1 MGWIDQE
8 MAGVELKDARLEKRV
23 KKLVERFSNRPDGS
37 IPEVCGDWA
46 GTKAAYRFFD
56 NPKVSRA
63 AIMDSHRQACV
74 KRIGEE
80 ERVLVLQDT
89 TSLDFS
95 HHPATTGLG
104 PLENPK
110 QRGMLM
116 HTSMAVSEA
125 GVPLGILDQ
134 QMWTR
139 DPAEVGQ
146 RHQRKER
153 PIEEK
158 ESYKWLAGL
167 EQSTSGLPCQ
177 VCVITVADREAD
189 VYELF
194 QTAGEDRWYVVRAAW
209 NRRLAGNDPDYLWQ
223 AVSRAPVAGVI
234 SVEVGRGKDRPPRE
248 ALLSLRFIQVT
259 LRPPRRGSGQSAL
272 VPLQV
277 TVIEVLEE
285 NPPPGE
291 APLHWLLLTNLPIV
305 TFEDA
310 AQCVQWY
317 ALRWLVERFH
327 YVLKSGCRLEE
338 RQLATVDRLDR
349 LLAVFSIVAWRLL
362 WLTYQARVT
371 ADVPC
376 TVALE
381 THEWQALHGFI
392 HRSPILPSEPPSLA
406 QAILWIA
413 RLGGFLNRKSDASP
427 GVKVLWRG
435 WRRLQDIAD
444 TWLLTHPP
452 PSPQRCG

>member
-1 MGWIDQE
+1 MGWVDDE
-8 MAGVELKDARLEKRV
+8 LAGVDLNDTRLEERLKT
-23 KKLVERFSNRPDGS
+23 LVEQFSDNPGGS
-37 IPEVCGDWA
+37 IPDVCGDWA

-56 NPKVSRA
+56 NPKVSHA
-63 AIMDSHRQACV
+63 AIMDSHREACV
-74 KRIGEE
+74 KRIEGE

-89 TSLDFS
+89 TTLNFS

-110 QRGMLM
+110 QRGMLV
-116 HTSMAVSEA
+116 HTSMAVSTA

-134 QMWTR
+134 KVWVR

-146 RHQRKER
+146 RHRRKAR

-158 ESYKWLAGL
+158 ESFKWLTGL
-167 EQSTSGLPCQ
+167 AQSTRDLPGQ

-194 QTAGEDRWYVVRAAW
+194 QAAGEDTQYVVRAAW
-209 NRRLAGNDPDYLWQ
+209 NRRLVGDEPDYLWE
-223 AVSRAPVAGVI
+223 AVRRAPVAGTMA
-234 SVEVGRGKDRPPRE
+234 VEVGRSKERAPRE
-248 ALLSLRFIQVT
+248 ALVSLRFTQVA
-259 LRPPRRGSGQSAL
+259 LRPPRRSSGQPPL
-272 VPLQV
+272 VPLMV
-277 TVIEVLEE
+277 TIIEALEE
-285 NPPPGE
+285 DPPPGE
-291 APLHWLLLTNLPIV
+291 APLHWLLLTNLPVV

-310 AQCVQWY
+310 AQCVRWY

-327 YVLKSGCRLEE
+327 YVLKSGCRLED
-338 RQLATVDRLDR
+338 RQLATADRLDR

-371 ADVPC
+371 TDAPC

-381 THEWQALHGFI
+381 THEWQALYAFI
-392 HRSPILPSEPPSLA
+392 HRSPAPPTEPPSLA
-406 QAILWIA
+406 QAVLWIA

-452 PSPQRCG
+452 PSFQRCG